1 MTVALRTQLRIFT
14 QEILYRPQRARYDFH
29 ALAMVPVWEGLEM
42 FNSRYTQPLS
52 RELLAEMDL
61 CRRIFVAHSVMA
73 SGIGEVLSG
82 FVVLSSDPG
91 GGSGV

>member
-1 MTVALRTQLRIFT
+1 
-14 QEILYRPQRARYDFH
+14 
-29 ALAMVPVWEGLEM
+29 M
-42 FNSRYTQPLS
+42 FNSRYTQPLFS
-52 RELLAEMDL
+52 RELLAETAL

-73 SGIGEVLSG
+73 SGIGEVRSG